1 MAEMNVNANATNVMG
16 EEGFAMLGGN
26 EMNMGE
32 GAMESMTTL
41 NPASVEGGKRRR
53 RRSSRKSRK
62 ARKSRKG
69 RKGRKVRKTQRKTNK
84 NNSRRNKKNSRR
96 NHHNN

>member
-1 MAEMNVNANATNVMG
+1 MAEEMNVNANVPAVG

-41 NPASVEGGKRRR
+41 NPASVEGGRRR
-53 RRSSRKSRK
+53 RRRRAPKLLIKSAK
-62 ARKSRKG
+62 DVKG
-69 RKGRKVRKTQRKTNK
+69 RKGRKVHKTNRKTNK
-84 NNSRRNKKNSRR
+84 NNSRRRR
-96 NHHNN
+96 RTTIKLLI

>member
-1 MAEMNVNANATNVMG
+1 MSEMNLNANAMG

-26 EMNMGE
+26 EMNMGAGLE
-32 GAMESMTTL
+32 AANANVGVGA
-41 NPASVEGGKRRR
+41 PVDGGRRRR

-69 RKGRKVRKTQRKTNK
+69 RKGRKVRKTRRKTNK

-96 NHHNN
+96 NHHA